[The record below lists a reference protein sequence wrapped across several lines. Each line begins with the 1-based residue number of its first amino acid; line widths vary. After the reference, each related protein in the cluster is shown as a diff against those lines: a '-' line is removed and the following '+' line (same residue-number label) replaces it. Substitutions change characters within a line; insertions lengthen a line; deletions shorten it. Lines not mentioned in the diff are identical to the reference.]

1 MKKSLA
7 AISLSL
13 ILLSGFA
20 LPAEA
25 AKLPSAGASCTS
37 KGATAVVKNNVI
49 TNQST
54 TFTCTKVGKKVLWDK
69 GVTSLQVKSLLN
81 VSQKWSGSSVAL
93 SILDSN
99 GLPCDTYAVATE
111 CYGFY
116 LGWSANFIDSDRK
129 VSYGNNT
136 TTISG
141 LQQGDKGAFELMYQ
155 QTPGPNGT
163 TPIVVKQFAFDY
175 DY

>member
-7 AISLSL
+7 TISLAL
-13 ILLSGFA
+13 TLLAGFS
-20 LPAEA
+20 LPAQA
-25 AKLPSAGASCTS
+25 AKVPSAGAQCTS
-37 KGATAVVKNNVI
+37 KGSTAVVKNNVI

-54 TFTCTKVGKKVLWDK
+54 TFTCTKLGKKMVWDK
-69 GVTSLQVKSLLN
+69 GVINLQVKSLLN

-99 GLPCDTYAVATE
+99 GLPCDTYAVGTE

-116 LGWSANFIDSDRK
+116 LGWSANFNDSDRK
-129 VSYGNNT
+129 VSYANNT
-136 TTISG
+136 TIISG

-163 TPIVVKQFAFDY
+163 TPLVVKQFAFNY